1 MSSKCVS
8 YYRTSSLS
16 NVGEEKD
23 SLKRQKSVV
32 HRFCDNNG
40 YEIESEFYET
50 MRGDGEI
57 LSRPVFMEMLIIHGI
72 LKEHLAA
79 HQVVLQLR
87 LLLEMWKLLNV

>member
-57 LSRPVFMEMLIIHGI
+57 LSRPVFMEMLIIHVM
-72 LKEHLAA
+72 LKRKW
-79 HQVVLQLR
+79 VYRLR
-87 LLLEMWKLLNV
+87 I